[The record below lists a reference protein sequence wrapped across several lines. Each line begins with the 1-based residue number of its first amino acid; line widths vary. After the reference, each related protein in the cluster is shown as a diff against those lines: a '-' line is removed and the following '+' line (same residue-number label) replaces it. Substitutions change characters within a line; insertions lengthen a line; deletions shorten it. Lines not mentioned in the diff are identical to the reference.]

1 MLGGFFL
8 RLVFHAACFLIAL
21 DSTSLVQFRDA
32 GVSKVGVK
40 WFENK
45 SHTDPILE
53 DPLSGLCPFD
63 IPTRVMVCVPLI
75 PFHITTLHRRR

>member
-1 MLGGFFL
+1 MFIYDLALAFYA
-8 RLVFHAACFLIAL
+8 VCILIAL
-21 DSTSLVQFRDA
+21 GSTSMVQFRDA

-53 DPLSGLCPFD
+53 DPLSGEDELMAHLL
-63 IPTRVMVCVPLI
+63 TLVGKLVPR
-75 PFHITTLHRRR
+75 HVYA